1 MAYIL
6 YNALVTNIFLKMFPF
21 LFHRS
26 MGLKL
31 HKGEQMISLNEL
43 SLQKNVIDSLKT
55 VLTVKENSALAVLP
69 DICKI
74 YVCRC
79 IFL

>member
-1 MAYIL
+1 
-6 YNALVTNIFLKMFPF
+6 
-21 LFHRS
+21 